1 MKLHV
6 LRYFIAVAQE
16 RSITRASEVLHVTQP
31 TLSRQ
36 LRDLE
41 TEVGC
46 VLFNRDK
53 QGITLTDDG
62 WFLLNRAQEIVD
74 LADRTEQE
82 LAGGRSELTGTIAL
96 GCTECQGFHALADYM
111 GAFLAQHPHV
121 RFDLHTGYTDTIL
134 AQIESGVIDLA
145 LLIAN
150 ADTAGFGYVM
160 LPQADR
166 WGVLVR
172 CDSPFA
178 ARSSVELADITGE
191 PLILPRRAQAMSSI
205 MNWFDE
211 KAAVVAAMPQPT
223 GGSSADAPTMRS
235 SSRDVAAAVG
245 SFDLDP
251 AAHLR
256 VVATY
261 SLLSN
266 AVLLVEHG
274 LGVAVCMDGAIGVR
288 GSEQCVF
295 VPLAPARSQ
304 QSMLAW
310 RRGRVLGPAAAAFVA
325 MVTE

>member
-36 LRDLE
+36 LRELE
-41 TEVGC
+41 QETGC
-46 VLFNRDK
+46 TLFNRDAH
-53 QGITLTDDG
+53 GITLTDDG
-62 WFLLNRAQEIVD
+62 WFLLHRAQEIVD

-82 LAGGRSELTGTIAL
+82 LAGGRGELSGTVAL
-96 GCTECQGFHALADYM
+96 GCTECQGFHALANFM

-121 RFDLHTGYTDTIL
+121 RFDLHTGYTDTMEE
-134 AQIESGVIDLA
+134 QIQSGVIDLA

-150 ADTAGFGYVM
+150 VDTSGYGYVT

-172 CDSPFA
+172 RDSP
-178 ARSSVELADITGE
+178 LAQRPAVALSDIVNE
-191 PLILPRRAQAMSSI
+191 PLILPRRAQAMGNI
-205 MNWFDE
+205 MNWF
-211 KAAVVAAMPQPT
+211 
-223 GGSSADAPTMRS
+223 GGNP
-235 SSRDVAAAVG
+235 V
-245 SFDLDP
+245 DL
-251 AAHLR
+251 R
-256 VVATY
+256 IVATY

-288 GSEQCVF
+288 GSEQCCF
-295 VPLAPARSQ
+295 VPLTPARTQ
-304 QSMLAW
+304 QSILAW
-310 RRGRVLGPAAAAFVA
+310 RRGRVLGPAAAAFVE
-325 MVTE
+325 MVSA

>member
-211 KAAVVAAMPQPT
+211 EAAA
-223 GGSSADAPTMRS
+223 APTS
-235 SSRDVAAAVG
+235 AGTDADEPVP
-245 SFDLDP
+245 DP

>member
-16 RSITRASEVLHVTQP
+16 RSITRAADVLHVTQP

-36 LRDLE
+36 LHDLE
-41 TEVGC
+41 DEVGC
-46 VLFNRDK
+46 ALFRRDAR
-53 QGITLTDDG
+53 GIQLTDDG
-62 WFLLNRAQEIVD
+62 WFLLHRAREIVD
-74 LADRTEQE
+74 LADRTERE

-111 GAFLAQHPHV
+111 RAFQAAHPQV
-121 RFDLHTGYTDTIL
+121 RFDLHTGYTDTMEAEL
-134 AQIESGVIDLA
+134 SSGVIDFA

-150 ADTAGFGYVM
+150 VDTSQYGYVM

-172 CDSPFA
+172 RDSPVA
-178 ARSSVELADITGE
+178 ERACVQLTEVADE
-191 PLILPRRAQAMSSI
+191 PLVLPRRAQAMNNI
-205 MNWFDE
+205 MSWFGDG
-211 KAAVVAAMPQPT
+211 V
-223 GGSSADAPTMRS
+223 S
-235 SSRDVAAAVG
+235 
-245 SFDLDP
+245 DLK
-251 AAHLR
+251 

-295 VPLAPARSQ
+295 VPLTPARTQ
-304 QSMLAW
+304 QSLLAW
-310 RRGRVLGPAAAAFVA
+310 RRGRVLGPAAEAFRA
-325 MVTE
+325 MVSA

>member
-6 LRYFIAVAQE
+6 LKYFIAVAQE

-41 TEVGC
+41 REVGC
-46 VLFNRDK
+46 SLFHRDAH
-53 QGITLTDDG
+53 GITLTDDG

-82 LAGGRSELTGTIAL
+82 LAGGRAELTGTVAL

-111 GAFLAQHPHV
+111 SAFLAQHPGV
-121 RFDLHTGYTDTIL
+121 RFDLHTGYTDTMQ

-150 ADTAGFGYVM
+150 VDTAGYSYLA

-172 CDSPFA
+172 RDSPLA
-178 ARSSVELADITGE
+178 ERPSVALADIASE
-191 PLILPRRAQAMSSI
+191 PLILPRRAQAMSNI
-205 MNWFDE
+205 MNWFG
-211 KAAVVAAMPQPT
+211 PQP
-223 GGSSADAPTMRS
+223 P
-235 SSRDVAAAVG
+235 
-245 SFDLDP
+245 
-251 AAHLR
+251 HLR
-256 VVATY
+256 TVATY

-274 LGVAVCMDGAIGVR
+274 LGIAVCMDGAIGVR
-288 GSEQCVF
+288 GSSACTF
-295 VPLAPARSQ
+295 VPLTPARSQ
-304 QSMLAW
+304 RSILVW
-310 RRGRVLGPAAAAFVA
+310 RRGRVLGPAAAAFVE
-325 MVTE
+325 MISE